1 MFVCQRAILRFLIL
15 LTSVCMICAVVAQSA
30 LAEMSLRPKMR
41 LEQEYTD
48 NYFRSEDNEA
58 DIWVTSVNPGMEFK
72 YFTDRSNV
80 ALDYVFSY
88 FWHNE
93 NEDDVDS
100 SDLDYAGHNLN
111 FFAAHR
117 FLTRLTLGVT
127 EEFIRTREPASTD
140 RFNDIVNRNKY
151 WRNRVEPYLQYDIAE
166 KGEARLAYR
175 NEQFNWEQTDPG
187 QEDSSENRGIL
198 TLTYN
203 LNATNHLDLQ
213 GMMWNR
219 DYDGD
224 LSDYDSYQGELTY
237 RREFSSWLKGE
248 AGAGYQKRDFDESG
262 LDDMDEFIFHIM
274 VDAATDVSKLNFA
287 FERNI
292 VDFTI
297 SNEYFTAYRA
307 DLNGEYIF
315 IDVIRAYAGG
325 YYQNS
330 DYENSSREDDTYNG
344 HVGVGYSFLDKMFEV
359 GLEYDF
365 TTRDSSESG
374 LDYDE
379 NRVFLRIDFIYDTGL
394 R

>member
-1 MFVCQRAILRFLIL
+1 MFVCQRAISRFLIL
-15 LTSVCMICAVVAQSA
+15 LTSVCIICAVTAQSA
-30 LAEMSLRPKMR
+30 SAEMRLRPKIR

-48 NYFRSEDNEA
+48 NYFRSDENEDE
-58 DIWVTSVNPGMEFK
+58 IWVTSVNPGMEFK

-80 ALDYVFSY
+80 DLDYVFSY
-88 FWHNE
+88 FWHNDD
-93 NEDDVDS
+93 EDDVNS
-100 SDLDYAGHNLN
+100 SDLNYTGHNLN
-111 FFAAHR
+111 LFAAHR

-127 EEFIRTREPASTD
+127 EEFIRTREDASAD
-140 RFNDIVNRNKY
+140 AFSNINSQNKY
-151 WRNRVEPYLQYDIAE
+151 WRNRVKPYLQYDIAE

-203 LNATNHLDLQ
+203 LNSTNHLDLQ
-213 GMMWNR
+213 SMLWNR

-248 AGAGYQKRDFDESG
+248 AGAGYHKRDFNESA
-262 LDDMDEFIFHIM
+262 LDDLDEFIFHIM
-274 VDAATDVSKLNFA
+274 VDAATDISKLDFS
-287 FERNI
+287 FERNL

-297 SNEYFTAYRA
+297 SNEYFVAYRS
-307 DLNGEYIF
+307 DLNAEYIF

-325 YYQNS
+325 YYQYS
-330 DYENSSREDDTYNG
+330 DYKDSDREDDTFNG
-344 HVGVGYSFLDKMFEV
+344 RVGVGYSFLDKMFEV
-359 GLEYDF
+359 SLEYDYK
-365 TTRDSSESG
+365 TRDSNVSG

-379 NRVFLRIDFIYDTGL
+379 NRVFLRIDFAYDTGL

>member
-1 MFVCQRAILRFLIL
+1 
-15 LTSVCMICAVVAQSA
+15 
-30 LAEMSLRPKMR
+30 MR

-58 DIWVTSVNPGMEFK
+58 DIWVTSVNPGIEFM
-72 YFTDRSNV
+72 YFTDRSKV
-80 ALDYVFSY
+80 DFDYVFSY

-100 SDLDYAGHNLN
+100 SDLNYAGHNLN
-111 FFAAHR
+111 LFAAHR

-127 EEFIRTREPASTD
+127 EGFIKTREPASAD
-140 RFNDIVNRNKY
+140 RFSNYNNRNKY
-151 WRNRVEPYLQYDIAE
+151 WRNRVEPYLHYDIAE

-198 TLTYN
+198 TLTHN
-203 LNATNHLDLQ
+203 LNSTNHLDLQ
-213 GMMWNR
+213 GMVWKR

-224 LSDYDSYQGELTY
+224 LSDYHSYQGELTY

-248 AGAGYQKRDFDESG
+248 AGAGYQKRDFDESE
-262 LDDMDEFIFHIM
+262 LDDLDEFIFHIM
-274 VDAATDVSKLNFA
+274 VDAATDVSKLNFS

-297 SNEYFTAYRA
+297 SNEYFLAYRA
-307 DLNGEYIF
+307 DLIGEYIF
-315 IDVIRAYAGG
+315 MDVIRAYAGG

-330 DYENSSREDDTYNG
+330 DYENSDREDDTYNG
-344 HVGVGYSFLDKMFEV
+344 RLGVGYSFLDKMFEV
-359 GLEYDF
+359 SLEYDY
-365 TTRDSSESG
+365 TTRDSNVSG
-374 LDYDE
+374 EDYDE
-379 NRVFLRIDFIYDTGL
+379 NRVFLKIDFVYDTGL

>member
-1 MFVCQRAILRFLIL
+1 MLVCQRAISRFMIL
-15 LTSVCMICAVVAQSA
+15 LTTVCIICTVTAQSA
-30 LAEMSLRPKMR
+30 LAEMRLRPKMR
-41 LEQEYTD
+41 LEQEFTD
-48 NYFRSEDNEA
+48 NYFRSEENEA
-58 DIWVTSVNPGMEFK
+58 DVWVTSVNPGIEFM
-72 YFTDRSNV
+72 YFTDRSRV
-80 ALDYVFSY
+80 DLDYVFSY

-93 NEDDVDS
+93 DEDDVDS

-111 FFAAHR
+111 LFAAHR

-127 EEFIRTREPASTD
+127 NEFIRTREPASAD
-140 RFNDIVNRNKY
+140 QFSNIVNRNKY

-203 LNATNHLDLQ
+203 LNSTNHLDLQ
-213 GMMWNR
+213 GMIWNR

-224 LSDYDSYQGELTY
+224 LSDYDSYQGKLTY

-248 AGAGYQKRDFDESG
+248 AGAGYHKRDFDEDE
-262 LDDMDEFIFHIM
+262 LDDLDEFIFHIM
-274 VDAATDVSKLNFA
+274 ANAETDVSKLNFA

-315 IDVIRAYAGG
+315 IDVIRAYGGG
-325 YYQNS
+325 YYQLS
-330 DYENSSREDDTYNG
+330 DYENSSREDDTYQG
-344 HVGVGYSFLDKMFEV
+344 RLGVGYSFLDKMFEV
-359 GLEYDF
+359 SLEYNY
-365 TTRDSSESG
+365 TERDSNEAG

-379 NRVFLRIDFIYDTGL
+379 NRVFLRIDFVYDTGL